1 MKTILF
7 QIILILILSFYYLQP
22 KLIITYF
29 STLETV
35 GTMGETLRVKAGE
48 DAIKRVQQGFDKV
61 KMEKQMN
68 GLVVIIVLFESLLD
82 LSFKLFVFHI
92 AHLWN
97 SSQKT
102 TLCTQRLQ
110 KQHILRHS
118 RNLHLSDFLNS
129 DLTQQTFLKY

>member
-1 MKTILF
+1 M
-7 QIILILILSFYYLQP
+7 ILILSFKLSTT

-68 GLVVIIVLFESLLD
+68 GLVVIIALFESLLD
-82 LSFKLFVFHI
+82 LSLKLFVFHI
-92 AHLWN
+92 THL
-97 SSQKT
+97 
-102 TLCTQRLQ
+102 
-110 KQHILRHS
+110 
-118 RNLHLSDFLNS
+118 
-129 DLTQQTFLKY
+129 

>member
-22 KLIITYF
+22 KLIIAYF

-82 LSFKLFVFHI
+82 LSLKLFVFHI
-92 AHLWN
+92 AHL
-97 SSQKT
+97 
-102 TLCTQRLQ
+102 
-110 KQHILRHS
+110 
-118 RNLHLSDFLNS
+118 
-129 DLTQQTFLKY
+129 

>member
-1 MKTILF
+1 M
-7 QIILILILSFYYLQP
+7 ILILSFYYLQP

-82 LSFKLFVFHI
+82 LSLKLFVFHI
-92 AHLWN
+92 AHL
-97 SSQKT
+97 
-102 TLCTQRLQ
+102 
-110 KQHILRHS
+110 
-118 RNLHLSDFLNS
+118 
-129 DLTQQTFLKY
+129 

>member
-22 KLIITYF
+22 KLIIACF

-68 GLVVIIVLFESLLD
+68 GLVVIIALFESLLD
-82 LSFKLFVFHI
+82 LSLKLFVFHI
-92 AHLWN
+92 AHL
-97 SSQKT
+97 
-102 TLCTQRLQ
+102 
-110 KQHILRHS
+110 
-118 RNLHLSDFLNS
+118 
-129 DLTQQTFLKY
+129 